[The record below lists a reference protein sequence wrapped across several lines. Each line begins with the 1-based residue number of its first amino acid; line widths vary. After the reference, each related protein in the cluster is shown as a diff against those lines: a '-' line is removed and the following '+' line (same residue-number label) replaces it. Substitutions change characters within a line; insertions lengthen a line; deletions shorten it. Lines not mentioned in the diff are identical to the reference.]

1 MRNVVFPVACPVIA
15 RAGCGALA
23 ALLLAALPAA
33 GARAS
38 AAGERVDFVT
48 SYQRPVT
55 SDYDVYYAELRR
67 QRFLESVAGELNR
80 VLALPASVTLTI
92 AECGHSTTSWSAETR
107 TVMICY
113 EFLDAVL
120 AIAGESGASA
130 ERVEQLFS
138 GAVTFAL
145 FAEIGRALVALHGLP
160 VPQGAERAGDEFAA
174 LTLGAAEQDGDPSA
188 AAAIEF
194 YDSALRR
201 PESGFEYLET
211 HAFGRARLE
220 TVACILYGNAPAN
233 HAQSLSRG
241 IIAAKRA
248 PRCGEELLA
257 VAQAW
262 DGYLKDHSRPA
273 APPTQLAAPQPVA
286 SPSTRL

>member
-1 MRNVVFPVACPVIA
+1 M
-15 RAGCGALA
+15 
-23 ALLLAALPAA
+23 
-33 GARAS
+33 
-38 AAGERVDFVT
+38 
-48 SYQRPVT
+48 
-55 SDYDVYYAELRR
+55 
-67 QRFLESVAGELNR
+67 
-80 VLALPASVTLTI
+80 LALPATVTLTI

-107 TVMICY
+107 TVTICY

-120 AIAGESGASA
+120 VIGGESGASA
-130 ERVEQLFS
+130 EHAEQLFS

-145 FAEIGRALVALHGLP
+145 FAEVGRALVALYGLP

-174 LTLGAAEQDGDPSA
+174 ITLAAAERDGDPSA

-194 YDSALRR
+194 YENALRQ

-241 IIAAKRA
+241 IIAAERA

-273 APPTQLAAPQPVA
+273 APPAQPAAPQPA
-286 SPSTRL
+286 PPPSTRL